1 MAPFYVNIYVYS
13 KGCAVATAEVNQ
25 TTLFYTPFGHGPTC
39 LVMHGG
45 LGIDHTMYRSLDP
58 LGEHM
63 RLIYYDHRGNGRSG
77 RLGMETL
84 TIEQRR

>member
-1 MAPFYVNIYVYS
+1 M
-13 KGCAVATAEVNQ
+13 ATAEVNQ